1 MHLGLGFLAGLL
13 TVLSP
18 CVLPLLPL
26 VLAPAAAASRLGLV
40 ALVGGLVVAFV
51 GAGLFVATIG
61 FAIGL
66 DEGVLRAAGAVLLG
80 AMGAVLLSGGLQRR
94 LAVAGGGIMDAG
106 NRALDRLALSGPGGQ
121 FAVGL
126 LLGVVWTPCV
136 GPTLGAASLLASQGR
151 DLPAVACVMAAFG
164 VGAALPLLALG
175 ALSRRAF
182 LRWRGRLLAAG
193 GAGKLLLGASALAI
207 AALILSGAEHR
218 LEGLLVASSPDWL
231 TDLTTRF

>member
-26 VLAPAAAASRLGLV
+26 LLAPAAAASRLGLA
-40 ALVGGLVVAFV
+40 ALVAGLVVAFV
-51 GAGLFVATIG
+51 GAGLFVATVG

-66 DEGVLRAAGAVLLG
+66 DQGVLRTAGAVLLG
-80 AMGAVLLSGGLQRR
+80 AMGAVLLSGALQRR

-106 NRALDRLALSGPGGQ
+106 NRALTRLAPSGTGGQ
-121 FAVGL
+121 FVVGL

-136 GPTLGAASLLASQGR
+136 GPTLGAASVLAAEGR
-151 DLPAVACVMAAFG
+151 DLGSVAAVMAAFG

-175 ALSRRAF
+175 TLSRQAF

-193 GAGKLLLGASALAI
+193 GAGKLLLGGSALAI
-207 AALILSGAEHR
+207 AVLILSGAEHR
-218 LEGLLVASSPDWL
+218 LEAALVTASPEWL
-231 TDLTTRF
+231 TALTARF

>member
-1 MHLGLGFLAGLL
+1 MHVGLGFLAGLL

-18 CVLPLLPL
+18 CVLPMLPL

-40 ALVGGLVVAFV
+40 ALVGGLVAAFV

-66 DEGVLRAAGAVLLG
+66 DEGALRAGGAVLLA
-80 AMGAVLLSGGLQRR
+80 AMGALLLSGGLQRR
-94 LAVAGGGIMDAG
+94 LALAGGGIMDAG
-106 NRALDRLALSGPGGQ
+106 HRALDRLAPAGAGGQ
-121 FAVGL
+121 FVVGL

-136 GPTLGAASLLASQGR
+136 GPTLGAASLLAARGR
-151 DLPAVACVMAAFG
+151 DLPAVAGVMAAFG
-164 VGAALPLLALG
+164 IGTALPLLAVG

-193 GAGKLLLGASALAI
+193 GAGKLLLGAGALAI
-207 AALILSGAEHR
+207 AVLILSGEEHR
-218 LEGLLVASSPDWL
+218 LEAVLVAASPDWL